1 MSITFT
7 QNGKG
12 RIVAHGVDFNTLV
25 NRMAAAFDL
34 TKDDAANH
42 AATFLGARNHHE
54 VIQRAKSPDVRS
66 WDWALIEAHLSKS
79 SISHGEEFPKTLPAS
94 QNLSWQRQGMALLK
108 EAGALVKS
116 DSLDIIALVGASK
129 SGKTVLGANYTKAKK
144 GIVVDVTTFSVFDR
158 FEATSP
164 VVFLDRP
171 AALSVRPISRPQMP
185 PLAWD
190 GLQPNERTLE
200 KAKEIFARHVPGMPW
215 DDVASHFGVG
225 GETPARAMARRVV
238 LVVAFPTIE
247 AVQDA
252 IDSGLLL
259 KMGGDWRKSAPSNWR
274 AAHVVDLD
282 RMKLLTL
289 LGAGGRMYDG
299 SFEPPRG

>member
-7 QNGKG
+7 QNAKG
-12 RIVAHGVDFNTLV
+12 RIFAHGVDFNTLV
-25 NRMAAAFDL
+25 TRMAQAFDL
-34 TKDDAANH
+34 TKDDAANQL
-42 AATFLGARNHHE
+42 ATFLGARNHHE
-54 VIQRAKSPDVRS
+54 VVQRAKSPDVRN
-66 WDWALIEAHLSKS
+66 WDWAKIESHLSKS
-79 SISHGEEFPKTLPAS
+79 SISSGEAFPKTLPVS
-94 QNLSWQRQGMALLK
+94 LDLSWQRQGMALLK

-116 DSLDIIALVGASK
+116 DSLDVIALVGASK
-129 SGKTVLGANYTKAKK
+129 SGKSVLGANYAKAKN

-158 FEATSP
+158 FEATTP

-171 AALSVRPISRPQMP
+171 AALSVRPTARAQMP
-185 PLAWD
+185 ALAWD
-190 GLQPNERTLE
+190 GLQPKERTLE
-200 KAKEIFARHVPGMPW
+200 KAREIVARHVPGMPW

-225 GETPARAMARRVV
+225 VETPARAMARRVI

-259 KMGGDWRKSAPSNWR
+259 KMGGDWRKSAPNNWR

-282 RMKLLTL
+282 RMKLTTL
-289 LGAGGRMYDG
+289 LGAGGRMDNG
-299 SFEPPRG
+299 TFEPPRS